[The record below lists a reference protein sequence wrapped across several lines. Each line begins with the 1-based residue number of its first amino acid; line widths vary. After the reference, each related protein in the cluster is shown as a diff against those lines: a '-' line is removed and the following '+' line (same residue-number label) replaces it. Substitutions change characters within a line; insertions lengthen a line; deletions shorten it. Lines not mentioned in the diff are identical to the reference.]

1 MHAFA
6 AMRPI
11 DALMFR
17 AAVGDNL
24 QKLKNL
30 IKAGA
35 DVTVQNV
42 KGQTVLELAQER
54 KSEKVL
60 QWFGADTLEEAVR
73 MRVEAKERKKL
84 RADNSKYA
92 TLGMP

>member
-1 MHAFA
+1 
-6 AMRPI
+6 MRPI

-24 QKLKNL
+24 QELKNT

-35 DVTVQNV
+35 DVTVQNA
-42 KGQTVLELAQER
+42 KGQTVLELARDR

-60 QWFGADTLEEAVR
+60 QWFGADTIEEAVQK
-73 MRVEAKERKKL
+73 RVEAEERKKR
-84 RADNSKYA
+84 RAANSRYA
-92 TLGMP
+92 TVELLQ